1 MTYMG
6 RLLRVNLSSKTFSI
20 EKIDPEVLYNF
31 IGGRGLGV
39 YFLNKEV
46 NPRIDPLS
54 EENRLY
60 FMTGPLTGTGFPGA
74 GRISVVSKSPL
85 TGTIFDSSMGG
96 SFGVYV
102 KSVGYD
108 GIVLEGKASK
118 LTYLLI
124 NEDGVEFYDANG
136 LRGLS
141 QKKTEDRLKEKHPGS
156 AVASIGPAGENLA
169 FIATIA
175 SERRVAGRGGMGAIM
190 GSKNVKALVVKRG
203 KRVPKPAHPKA
214 FNLMLKKLKFLIDN
228 HPVTGRGGSLAMHGT
243 ASLIHRMASAGLLPV
258 ENFSKDGHLDFDVA
272 DRFSGETIREKYLL
286 NRKGCYA
293 CLTACG
299 RHVRVKGRI
308 GKGPEYET
316 IAMLGPDSGFYDF
329 ENEIFPLAELCE
341 EYGIDTISA
350 GGLVAMLREAGI
362 VKSLEDVKEVLKKV
376 GMGEE
381 PFAKGTYYT
390 AKHFGIEELAMQVR
404 GLDIPAYNPKDAR
417 GIALA
422 YATSNRGACHLR
434 AYTISFEF
442 LNAPEFVDP
451 LKEEG
456 KPLLV
461 KKMQDAFVIVD
472 SAIFCK
478 YHTFSLFTTL
488 EFELDDIAEILS
500 AATGVRYTNEIL
512 HEIGA
517 TIYDMERSF
526 NVKAGRGP
534 EEDRLP
540 SRFGIDLS
548 KMLDEYYKLRGWPN
562 GIPLEKEYKP
572 IRFERYHPGEFVL
585 SPFQRL
591 KLPQVQ
597 VALDLDADIETITKI
612 ALEAYKGGARL
623 IEAGTPALKRHGAD
637 KLIPAIRERIESY
650 CKSNG
655 LPYEAVIV
663 ADMKIMD
670 VGNLEARIAF
680 RAGADVAVVLGIGSD
695 NKIKEAL
702 SEAVRKNK
710 AIIVDL
716 IQVEDPLS
724 RLEDLIKK
732 LRGAEAWVGF
742 CLHRGISEH
751 IRSRGIYRDTELVGE
766 AKKIA
771 KGFLLS
777 VAGGIK
783 EGTAGRVVGAGADI
797 CVIGSAI
804 YNSKD
809 PEDTTRRIL
818 EGIKRAK
825 CSHSFI

>member
-1 MTYMG
+1 MG
-6 RLLRVNLSSKTFSI
+6 RLLRINLSSKTFLI
-20 EKIDPEVLYNF
+20 EEMDPEVLHNF

-39 YFLNKEV
+39 YLLSKEV
-46 NPRIDPLS
+46 SPKVDPLS
-54 EENRLY
+54 ERNKLY

-74 GRISVVSKSPL
+74 GRIAVVSKSPL

-96 SFGVYV
+96 SFGVYI
-102 KSVGYD
+102 KSIGYD
-108 GIVLEGKASK
+108 GIVLEGRASEPV
-118 LTYLLI
+118 YLFM
-124 NEDGVEFYDANG
+124 NEEGVEFHTAKG
-136 LRGLS
+136 LWGLS
-141 QKKTEDRLKEKHPGS
+141 QKETEKRLKERHPGS

-175 SERRVAGRGGMGAIM
+175 SEKRVAGRGGMGAVM
-190 GSKNVKALVVKRG
+190 GSKNVKALVVMRG
-203 KRVPKPAHPKA
+203 RQVPKPAHPKA
-214 FNLMLKKLKFLIDN
+214 FNLMIKKLKFLIDN
-228 HPVTGRGGSLAMHGT
+228 HPVTGREGSLAMLGT

-258 ENFSKDGHLDFDVA
+258 ENFSKDGHLDFDIA

-299 RHVRVKGRI
+299 RHVKVKGRI

-316 IAMLGPDSGFYDF
+316 IAMLGPDSGFYNF
-329 ENEIFPLAELCE
+329 EDEIFPLTELCE

-350 GGLVAMLREAGI
+350 GGLIAMLREAGI
-362 VKSLEDVKEVLKKV
+362 VKTLEDAKKILKKV
-376 GMGEE
+376 GNGED
-381 PFAKGTYYT
+381 PFAKGTYHT

-451 LKEEG
+451 VKEEG

-461 KKMQDAFVIVD
+461 KRMQDAFAIVD
-472 SAIFCK
+472 SAVFCK

-517 TIYDMERSF
+517 RIYDMERLF
-526 NVKAGRGP
+526 NVKAGHGP

-540 SRFGIDLS
+540 SRFGINLS
-548 KMLDEYYKLRGWPN
+548 RMLEEYYRLRGWHN
-562 GIPLEKEYKP
+562 GVPEEKEYEP
-572 IRFERYHPGEFVL
+572 IRFKEYRPEEFIL

-597 VALDLDADIETITKI
+597 VALDLDADIGTITKI

-637 KLIPAIRERIESY
+637 RLIPAIKRKIESY
-650 CKSNG
+650 CRSNG

-680 RAGADVAVVLGIGSD
+680 RGGADVAVVLGIGGD

-702 SEAVRKNK
+702 GEAVRKNK
-710 AIIVDL
+710 AIIIDL

-724 RLEDLIKK
+724 RLEDLVKK
-732 LRGAEAWVGF
+732 LKGAEAWVGF

-751 IRSRGIYRDTELVGE
+751 IRSRGIYRDTELVRE
-766 AKKIA
+766 AKKIT

-783 EGTAGRVVGAGADI
+783 EGTAGRVVRAGADV
-797 CVIGSAI
+797 CVVGSAI

-809 PEDTTRRIL
+809 PEDTTKRIL
-818 EGIKRAK
+818 EEIRRTRP
-825 CSHSFI
+825 S